1 MKNTQ
6 YIEAISYLGIQYTV
20 YGRDWLSRKPRGY
33 DKKWYIHFAIHAKE
47 MTMLRCMDARENV
60 IIFVS

>member
-33 DKKWYIHFAIHAKE
+33 DKKWYIHCHTCKRDDYAPVYGCTRKCDN
-47 MTMLRCMDARENV
+47 LRQL
-60 IIFVS
+60 